1 MANNFNLIHLSLIT
15 LGILII
21 SLLSF
26 LISRTLKEGE
36 KAITEIKKD
45 ISQKL

>member
-1 MANNFNLIHLSLIT
+1 MGNNLDLTHFSLIT

-21 SLLSF
+21 TLLSW
-26 LISRTLKEGE
+26 LILRTLKEGE

-45 ISQKL
+45 VS

>member
-1 MANNFNLIHLSLIT
+1 MVNNFDLTHLSLVT

-21 SLLSF
+21 SLLAW
-26 LISRTLKEGE
+26 LISRTLKEGG

-45 ISQKL
+45 ITQRL

>member
-1 MANNFNLIHLSLIT
+1 MDNIFDLTHLSLIT

-21 SLLSF
+21 FFLSW
-26 LISRTLKEGE
+26 LISKTLKEGG

-45 ISQKL
+45 IT